1 MTVCVC
7 VIMSQCFFGNWGEK
21 KSQKQMQDVKC
32 GTVHTLF
39 LPVCLRVKTFG
50 GRELNLLQQG
60 EKENYN
66 FEQNGWQKQVPQR
79 KNKSESQKWIGEDVH
94 WSLCT

>member
-39 LPVCLRVKTFG
+39 LPVCFESENIRRERIKPFAARRE
-50 GRELNLLQQG
+50 REL
-60 EKENYN
+60 
-66 FEQNGWQKQVPQR
+66 
-79 KNKSESQKWIGEDVH
+79 
-94 WSLCT
+94 

>member
-1 MTVCVC
+1 
-7 VIMSQCFFGNWGEK
+7 
-21 KSQKQMQDVKC
+21 MQDVKC

-39 LPVCLRVKTFG
+39 LPVLRVKTFG

-66 FEQNGWQKQVPQR
+66 F
-79 KNKSESQKWIGEDVH
+79 
-94 WSLCT
+94 